1 MARRVGSP
9 KALVMA
15 LTAAENSPGA
25 DVGSLR
31 SASRAGE
38 VGAAVATPV
47 FYLSP

>member
-15 LTAAENSPGA
+15 ATVAVKVP
-25 DVGSLR
+25 
-31 SASRAGE
+31 AGE
-38 VGAAVATPV
+38 REPLVGVEALTDTPV